1 MLARELC
8 NMALPPPLLDAKAV
22 SGITGSISIACWV
35 IVFAPQIYENFCRK
49 SSEGLSLLFIALWLS
64 GDLFNVLGS
73 ILQNLLPTMI
83 ILAIYYTMADIV
95 LLCQC
100 LMYWKGKVPDLTH
113 LSPANPV
120 LEESLAEIWE
130 ETGSDT
136 EQSELTADAAHRSK
150 SHKKEKTSQV
160 RLTLINILLISLV
173 LLSGILGWYVSNV
186 RDMRQRVPHGPMRPP
201 LEYNPLAQFFGWI
214 CAFLY
219 LGSRVPQILLNFR
232 RKSCDG
238 ISFLFFMF
246 ACLGNMTYVISI
258 LSVDTSLRYLWIN
271 ASWLVGSSGTLLMDL
286 IIFIQF
292 FFYHEENSQS
302 IRQRCNV
309 TSEHFHSNYGS
320 FPT

>member
-1 MLARELC
+1 
-8 NMALPPPLLDAKAV
+8 MALPPPLLDAKAV

-73 ILQNLLPTMI
+73 VWQNLLPTMI

-100 LMYWKGKVPDLTH
+100 LMYGKGKVPDLTH

-120 LEESLAEIWE
+120 LEESLADIWE
-130 ETGSDT
+130 ETGSHS
-136 EQSELTADAAHRSK
+136 EQSELVADTSHHVK
-150 SHKKEKTSQV
+150 SHKREKTSQI
-160 RLTLINILLISLV
+160 RLSMINILLISLV
-173 LLSGILGWYVSNV
+173 LVSGILGWYISYI
-186 RDMRQRVPHGPMRPP
+186 RDMRKRQPHTPTKPP

-271 ASWLVGSSGTLLMDL
+271 ASWLVGSSGTLLMDF
-286 IIFIQF
+286 IIFVQF
-292 FFYHEENSQS
+292 FCYYEKDPRSG
-302 IRQRCNV
+302 RQRRSVN
-309 TSEHFHSNYGS
+309 SEQFHSNYGS
-320 FPT
+320 VAT